1 MLLFS
6 FFFFLDLTIFLP
18 SRSVGFGNV
27 DEKGQRCWCYER
39 CFFWSADVVAAVVLL
54 LLCCCSCATLIM
66 CLCFVLEVGNVH
78 VVFFYVT
85 DLTTFLPS
93 RSVGF
98 GNADEKGQRC

>member
-1 MLLFS
+1 ML
-6 FFFFLDLTIFLP
+6 
-18 SRSVGFGNV
+18 R
-27 DEKGQRCWCYER
+27 
-39 CFFWSADVVAAVVLL
+39 AVLL
-54 LLCCCSCATLIM
+54 LVRRRRRRCCAAAAVLLSCATLIM